1 MNNSLAI
8 SKLITQLAVTVADG
22 KLINASNDVEAMA
35 IWLREYKDNANTLTS
50 YRQCAERYYLWL
62 NYHSK
67 TLNTVTREDL
77 QDYQDFLVNPQ
88 PHELWCGPRRPRG
101 EDWKPF
107 VKGLTTS
114 SIRLQILI
122 LRNMYNYLVAA
133 EYLTRNPF
141 LLIKKLPKVIDKGID
156 RVLVKKHIDYIL
168 EYIDQMPIERYAQ
181 EFDKEQALWLIKL
194 FFLSGMRIS
203 EVSNGKMADF
213 IYQRDQ
219 WWLRTVGK
227 GNKYGEIPATS
238 DLIDALARY
247 RKFIGFSALPEPQEE
262 YPLLIRRR
270 GNEIISLTSNM
281 IHRIFKKIIS
291 ATAEYIE
298 QQDPSAA
305 HLFMK
310 SSAHWLRHS
319 SATYQVESG
328 IDVVT
333 VKDNLRH
340 SNIDTTM
347 KYVHKD
353 KTNRHNETTKK
364 FKL

>member
-1 MNNSLAI
+1 
-8 SKLITQLAVTVADG
+8 V
-22 KLINASNDVEAMA
+22 
-35 IWLREYKDNANTLTS
+35 REYKDNSNTLTS

-62 NYHSK
+62 RYQSK
-67 TLNTVTREDL
+67 ALNTVTRDDI
-77 QDYQDFLVNPQ
+77 QNYQDFLVNPQ
-88 PHELWCGPRRPRG
+88 PHSLWCGPKRPRG
-101 EDWKPF
+101 LEWKPF
-107 VKGLTTS
+107 VKGLSIS

-156 RVLVKKHIDYIL
+156 RVLVKNHIDYIL
-168 EYIDQMPIERYAQ
+168 EYISQMPTERYTQ

-194 FFLSGMRIS
+194 FFLTGMRIS
-203 EVSNGKMADF
+203 EVANGKMSDF

-219 WWLRTVGK
+219 WWVRTVGK
-227 GNKYGEIPATS
+227 GSKYGEIPATE
-238 DLIDALARY
+238 DLVDALVRY
-247 RKFIGFSALPEPQEE
+247 RKFLGLSPLPDPLEE

-270 GNEIISLTSNM
+270 GAEITPLTSNM

-291 ATAEYIE
+291 ATATFIE
-298 QQDPSAA
+298 NDDPSAA
-305 HLFMK
+305 HLFAK

-353 KTNRHNETTKK
+353 KTNRHKETLRT
-364 FKL
+364 LHLIQD

>member
-8 SKLITQLAVTVADG
+8 SKFITQLAVTVADG
-22 KLINASNDVEAMA
+22 KLINASNDIEAMA

-62 NYHSK
+62 HYHSK

-141 LLIKKLPKVIDKGID
+141 LLIKKLPKVINKGID

-168 EYIDQMPIERYAQ
+168 EYIDQMLIERYAQ

-227 GNKYGEIPATS
+227 GNKERQIAVS
-238 DLIDALARY
+238 EAMLD
-247 RKFIGFSALPEPQEE
+247 S
-262 YPLLIRRR
+262 LIRWRLFL
-270 GNEIISLTSNM
+270 GLTPL
-281 IHRIFKKIIS
+281 
-291 ATAEYIE
+291 
-298 QQDPSAA
+298 PSPA
-305 HLFMK
+305 
-310 SSAHWLRHS
+310 
-319 SATYQVESG
+319 
-328 IDVVT
+328 
-333 VKDNLRH
+333 DNSPLIPNL
-340 SNIDTTM
+340 S
-347 KYVHKD
+347 K
-353 KTNRHNETTKK
+353 
-364 FKL
+364 